1 MVMKILSIPLFLLF
15 STQIIAQPNP
25 EVYVGDFEYSDG
37 GITIQNLK
45 NVSQSPFYDNQ
56 PSFLPDGSGFL
67 YASIRPDESSLDIRQ
82 YNFDSD
88 TNTWITD
95 LPGGEY
101 SPTVMPDQNYFS
113 VIRSEPEQ
121 LLWKIPLAE
130 GEASVLV
137 PNEII
142 GYHTWYDESTLY
154 TFVLSEPFTFVEFKL
169 GDKIQREVIAENPGR
184 SIHKVPGKNEVS
196 FVDKSDS
203 TNWVVKTYSP
213 GEQMFKTL
221 VSTPEISEDMFWI
234 DGETFLIGEGN
245 NLMVWNEVA
254 GYTGPYKIFD
264 DESGQITRL
273 ALSPNRDKIAL
284 VFVTE

>member
-1 MVMKILSIPLFLLF
+1 MKILSIPLFLLF

>member
-1 MVMKILSIPLFLLF
+1 MKSLIGFFILLF
-15 STQIIAQPNP
+15 SVPAIAQTNP

-67 YASIRPDESSLDIRQ
+67 FASIRPDESSLDIRH
-82 YNFDSD
+82 YDIDSD
-88 TNTWITD
+88 STTWVTD

-101 SPTVMPDQNYFS
+101 SPTVMPDGNYFS
-113 VIRSEPEQ
+113 AIRSEPEQ
-121 LLWKIPLAE
+121 LLWKIPLRE
-130 GEASVLV
+130 GEATVLV

-142 GYHTWYDESTLY
+142 GYHTWYDENTLY
-154 TFVLSEPFTFVEFKL
+154 TFVLTEPFTFVEFKL
-169 GDKIQREVIAENPGR
+169 GDNIQRKVIAEHPGR
-184 SIHKVPGKNEVS
+184 SIHKVPGKKEVS

-203 TNWVVKTYSP
+203 TNWIAKTYSP
-213 GEQMFKTL
+213 ETQKFKTL
-221 VSTPEISEDMFWI
+221 VSTPKNSEDMFWI
-234 DGETFLIGEGN
+234 NGETFLIGEAN
-245 NLMVWNEVA
+245 NLMVWNEDA
-254 GYTGPYKIFD
+254 GYTGPYKVFD

-284 VFVTE
+284 VFVAE

>member
-1 MVMKILSIPLFLLF
+1 MKILSIPLFLLF

-169 GDKIQREVIAENPGR
+169 GDKIQREVIAESPGR